1 MLLSNST
8 ATDSNFLRKFKLNV
22 KKTKIE
28 FNFVKKNFGRIVPLL
43 KYYTKSNP
51 FKKNLNLKKF
61 FRYKNVVIIGM
72 GGSSLGI
79 KCIYSFFKNNIKK
92 NILFFDDLDTNL
104 YKNLSN
110 LKNPKNTCFLIIS
123 KSGNTL
129 ETLTNFNAISP
140 KLINKNNTLIIT
152 ENNLNTL
159 NIIAKKNNIQILKHP
174 RNVGGRFSIFSEV
187 GFFPAS
193 LMGIKINKI
202 IQNLKIF
209 TSKKMENQTI
219 ENIAFLFSL
228 YQSGYKNNILLNYD
242 KNLND
247 LCFWYQQLICES
259 LGKNKKGF
267 LTMLSPM
274 PRDNHSMLQFYLDGF
289 DKSFFTFLNSEET
302 SRIKISNKYLSKNQN
317 FLSSKSVKEII
328 NFQNKATKIIFKKRN
343 KPFRDISIKKNEKD
357 FAFLISFLVLETII
371 LGRLLKVNVFNQPAV
386 EEIKVETKKILQ
398 R

>member
-8 ATDSNFLRKFKLNV
+8 FINSNFLRKFKLNI

-28 FNFVKKNFGRIVPLL
+28 FNFVKKNFNRIAPLL

-51 FKKNLNLKKF
+51 FKQNLNLKKF

-92 NILFFDDLDTNL
+92 NIFFFDDLDINL
-104 YKNLSN
+104 YKKLSD
-110 LKNPKNTCFLIIS
+110 LKNLKNTCFLIIS
-123 KSGNTL
+123 KSGSTL
-129 ETLTNFNAISP
+129 ETLVNFNAISP
-140 KLINKNNTLIIT
+140 KFINKNNTLIIT
-152 ENNLNTL
+152 ENNLNNL
-159 NIIAKKNNIQILKHP
+159 NSIAKKNNIQILKHP

-193 LMGIKINKI
+193 LMGVKINKI
-202 IQNLKIF
+202 IKSLKIF
-209 TSKKMENQTI
+209 NSKKMENQIIKNT
-219 ENIAFLFSL
+219 AFLFSL
-228 YQSGYKNNILLNYD
+228 YQTGYKNNILLNYD
-242 KNLND
+242 KDLND

-289 DKSFFTFLNSEET
+289 DKSFFTFLNSKET
-302 SRIKISNKYLSKNQN
+302 SKIKILNKYLSQNQK
-317 FLSSKSVKEII
+317 FLSFKTVKEII
-328 NFQNKATKIIFKKRN
+328 NIQNKAAKIIFKKKN

-357 FAFLISFLVLETII
+357 FAFLISFLVLETIV
-371 LGRLLKVNVFNQPAV
+371 LGRLLKVDVFNQPAV
-386 EEIKVETKKILQ
+386 EEVKVETQKILQ

>member
-1 MLLSNST
+1 MLISNT
-8 ATDSNFLRKFKLNV
+8 KVVDSNFLRKFKLNI
-22 KKTKIE
+22 KKTRTE
-28 FNFVKKNFGRIVPLL
+28 FNFVKKNFNRIVPLL

-51 FKKNLNLKKF
+51 FKKNPNLKKF

-92 NILFFDDLDTNL
+92 NILFFDDLDVNL

-110 LKNPKNTCFLIIS
+110 LKDLKNTCFLIIS

-129 ETLTNFNAISP
+129 ETLANFNAISP
-140 KLINKNNTLIIT
+140 KLINKNNSLIIT

-159 NIIAKKNNIQILKHP
+159 NTIAKKNNIQILKHP

-193 LMGIKINKI
+193 LMGVKINKI
-202 IQNLKIF
+202 IKNLKIF
-209 TSKKMENQTI
+209 NSKKMENQTI
-219 ENIAFLFSL
+219 KNIAFLFSL

-242 KNLND
+242 KDLND

-302 SRIKISNKYLSKNQN
+302 SKIKISNKYLSKNQK

-328 NFQNKATKIIFKKRN
+328 NVQNKATKIIFKKRS

-371 LGRLLKVNVFNQPAV
+371 LGRLLKVNTFNQPAV
-386 EEIKVETKKILQ
+386 EEVKVETKKILQ

>member
-1 MLLSNST
+1 MLLSNSKVI
-8 ATDSNFLRKFKLNV
+8 DSNFLKKFKLNI
-22 KKTKIE
+22 KKTRIE
-28 FNFVKKNFGRIVPLL
+28 FNFVKKNFNRIIPLL

-61 FRYKNVVIIGM
+61 FRYKNIVIIGM

-92 NILFFDDLDTNL
+92 NILFFDDLDINL

-110 LKNPKNTCFLIIS
+110 LKNIKNTCFLIIS

-129 ETLTNFNAISP
+129 ETLANFNAISS
-140 KLINKNNTLIIT
+140 KFINKNNALIIT

-159 NIIAKKNNIQILKHP
+159 NIVAKKNNIQILKHP

-187 GFFPAS
+187 GFFPAL
-193 LMGIKINKI
+193 LMGVKINKI
-202 IQNLKIF
+202 IKNLKIF

-219 ENIAFLFSL
+219 KNTAFLFSL
-228 YQSGYKNNILLNYD
+228 YQAGYKNNILLNYD
-242 KNLND
+242 KDLND

-259 LGKNKKGF
+259 LGKKKKGF
-267 LTMLSPM
+267 LTILSPM

-289 DKSFFTFLNSEET
+289 DKSFFTFLNSKET
-302 SRIKISNKYLSKNQN
+302 SKIKISNKYLSKNQK
-317 FLSSKSVKEII
+317 FLSFKSVKEII
-328 NFQNKATKIIFKKRN
+328 DTQNKAAKIIFKKRN

-357 FAFLISFLVLETII
+357 FAF
-371 LGRLLKVNVFNQPAV
+371 
-386 EEIKVETKKILQ
+386 
-398 R
+398 

>member
-1 MLLSNST
+1 MLISNT
-8 ATDSNFLRKFKLNV
+8 TVINSNFLRKFKLNI
-22 KKTKIE
+22 KKTRTE
-28 FNFVKKNFGRIVPLL
+28 FNFVKKNFNRIVPLL
-43 KYYTKSNP
+43 KYYTKYNS

-92 NILFFDDLDTNL
+92 NILFFDDLDVNL

-110 LKNPKNTCFLIIS
+110 LRDLKNTCFLIIS

-129 ETLTNFNAISP
+129 ETLANFNAISP
-140 KLINKNNTLIIT
+140 KLINKNNSLIIT

-159 NIIAKKNNIQILKHP
+159 NTIAKKNNIQILKHP

-193 LMGIKINKI
+193 LMGVKINKI
-202 IQNLKIF
+202 IKNLKIF
-209 TSKKMENQTI
+209 NSKKMENQTI
-219 ENIAFLFSL
+219 KNIAFLFSL

-242 KNLND
+242 KDLND

-289 DKSFFTFLNSEET
+289 NKSFFTFLNSQET
-302 SRIKISNKYLSKNQN
+302 SKIKISNKYLSKNQK
-317 FLSSKSVKEII
+317 FLSSKSVKDII
-328 NFQNKATKIIFKKRN
+328 DVQNKATKIIFKKRN

-357 FAFLISFLVLETII
+357 FAFLISFLVLETIV
-371 LGRLLKVNVFNQPAV
+371 LGRLLKVNAFNQPAV
-386 EEIKVETKKILQ
+386 EEVKVETKKILQ

>member
-1 MLLSNST
+1 MLISNSIVV
-8 ATDSNFLRKFKLNV
+8 DSNFLRKFKINL
-22 KKTKIE
+22 KKTRVE
-28 FNFVKKNFGRIVPLL
+28 FNFVKKNFTIIAPFL
-43 KYYTKSNP
+43 KYYTKFNP
-51 FKKNLNLKKF
+51 FKNNPNLKKF
-61 FRYKNVVIIGM
+61 LRYKNLVIIGM

-92 NILFFDDLDTNL
+92 NILFFDDLDVNL

-110 LKNPKNTCFLIIS
+110 LKDLKNTCFLIIS

-129 ETLTNFNAISP
+129 ETLTNLNAISP
-140 KLINKNNTLIIT
+140 KFINKNNSLIIT

-159 NIIAKKNNIQILKHP
+159 NTIAKKNNIQILKHP

-187 GFFPAS
+187 GLFPAS

-202 IQNLKIF
+202 IKNLKIF
-209 TSKKMENQTI
+209 NSKKI
-219 ENIAFLFSL
+219 ENETIRNVAFLFSL

-242 KNLND
+242 KDFND

-289 DKSFFTFLNSEET
+289 DKCFFTFLNSKGR
-302 SRIKISNKYLSKNQN
+302 SKIKISKKYLSKNQK
-317 FLSSKSVKEII
+317 FLSSKSVKEVVDI
-328 NFQNKATKIIFKKRN
+328 QNIATKIIFKKRN
-343 KPFRDISIKKNEKD
+343 KPFRDISIKKNEKN
-357 FAFLISFLVLETII
+357 FAFLISFLILETII
-371 LGRLLKVNVFNQPAV
+371 LGRLLKVNAFNQPAV
-386 EEIKVETKKILQ
+386 EEVKIETKTILQ

>member
-1 MLLSNST
+1 MILNNSKVIN
-8 ATDSNFLRKFKLNV
+8 ANFLKKFKLNIE
-22 KKTKIE
+22 KTRVE
-28 FNFVKKNFGRIVPLL
+28 FNFVKKNFNRTIPLL

-51 FKKNLNLKKF
+51 FTNNLHLRRF
-61 FRYKNVVIIGM
+61 FKYKNIVIIGM

-79 KCIYSFFKNNIKK
+79 KCIHSFFKNNIKK
-92 NILFFDDLDTNL
+92 NILFFDDLDINL

-110 LKNPKNTCFLIIS
+110 LKNVKNTCFLIIS

-140 KLINKNNTLIIT
+140 KLINKNNALIIT
-152 ENNLNTL
+152 ENNLNAL
-159 NIIAKKNNIQILKHP
+159 NIVAKKNNIEILKHP

-187 GFFPAS
+187 GFFPAT
-193 LMGIKINKI
+193 LMGVKVNKI
-202 IQNLKIF
+202 IKNLKIF

-219 ENIAFLFSL
+219 KNTAFLFSL
-228 YQSGYKNNILLNYD
+228 YQAGYKNNILLNYD
-242 KNLND
+242 KDLND

-259 LGKNKKGF
+259 LGKNRKGF

-289 DKSFFTFLNSEET
+289 DKSFFTFLNSKEAEK
-302 SRIKISNKYLSKNQN
+302 IKISNKYLSKNQN
-317 FLSSKSVKEII
+317 FLSSKSVKAII
-328 NFQNKATKIIFKKRN
+328 NAQNKAAKIIFKKNN

-357 FAFLISFLVLETII
+357 FAFLISLLILETIV
-371 LGRLLKVNVFNQPAV
+371 LGRLLKINPFNQPAV
-386 EEIKVETKKILQ
+386 EEVKIETKKILQ

>member
-140 KLINKNNTLIIT
+140 KLINKNNALVIT

>member
-328 NFQNKATKIIFKKRN
+328 DFQNKATKIIFKKRN